1 MAGNVA
7 VAAGRHRLGTPG
19 LVHCV
24 MYRQVAEALARPR
37 TWWRHAL
44 APAQTVVRIR
54 SRHSMAGLRR
64 RAVVVAMERAWVP
77 SAATD
82 DAVVLSNA
90 A

>member
-1 MAGNVA
+1 MAGNG
-7 VAAGRHRLGTPG
+7 AGRHRLGTPG

-24 MYRQVAEALARPR
+24 MYRQVAEVLARPR
-37 TWWRHAL
+37 TWWRQAL
-44 APAQTVVRIR
+44 APAQPVVRIR

-77 SAATD
+77 SAAMD
-82 DAVVLSNA
+82 DAAAVLSNA